1 MAASSTTE
9 FWFVPI
15 SSAVLG
21 GSQTPLSAYQLGM
34 VRGGEEDTELELAL
48 ALSRQ
53 QADEEEQR
61 RRQQEEE
68 ELELVLRLSL
78 EDK

>member
-1 MAASSTTE
+1 MMWPAITTE
-9 FWFVPI
+9 CLVCSY

-21 GSQTPLSAYQLGM
+21 GSQTPLSTYQL
-34 VRGGEEDTELELAL
+34 RGGGEDAELELAL

-53 QADEEEQR
+53 QADEEDQR

>member
-1 MAASSTTE
+1 MATRFATE
-9 FWFVPI
+9 FLVCSY
-15 SSAVLG
+15 SSEVLG
-21 GSQTPLSAYQLGM
+21 GSQAPLSTYQL
-34 VRGGEEDTELELAL
+34 RGGGEDAELELAL